1 MEETMSRILIAT
13 ATTVTGLALLTG
25 CGLVPKATAAIPATT
40 VTATQSAS
48 VTATQS
54 TSPGYS
60 EPAGSPQATDTATP
74 GNGAT
79 YADAK
84 AAAEALVAAWH
95 IGDKNAALLA
105 AGPQTV
111 EKVFSS
117 VVDTDAKIQA
127 CVPGAQSGVSYA
139 YDCYYH
145 QNGQFTHFYVDAYAP
160 SGWRVVDYKQVAG

>member
-1 MEETMSRILIAT
+1 MSRILIAT

-25 CGLVPKATAAIPATT
+25 CGLTFKATATVPTPT
-40 VTATQSAS
+40 VTATESA
-48 VTATQS
+48 
-54 TSPGYS
+54 SPGYS
-60 EPAGSPQATDTATP
+60 EPAGSPQATDTSTP
-74 GNGAT
+74 GEGAT
-79 YADAK
+79 KKYADAK

-117 VVDTDAKIQA
+117 VVDTGAKIQA
-127 CVPGAQSGVSYA
+127 CIPGAQSGVSYA

-145 QNGQFTHFYVDAYAP
+145 QNGQFTHFYVDAYAQT
-160 SGWRVVDYKQVAG
+160 GWRVVDYKQVAG